1 MIKVVKNGVVV
12 SVLLDTRT
20 INKEG
25 TYPIKIKV
33 YFQGKPKYYS
43 TGICMST
50 KDELEEVLESK
61 SKKNIEIQDIIGKE
75 LSRILKNVDILVE
88 RGTFSF
94 SNLNNMLG
102 KNIGGTLNE
111 MISAKIKELD
121 NEEKFGSSTFYKG
134 TLSLLKRYIKHDVL
148 INEVT
153 VEWLNGLEKFILKT
167 ASQTTVAMNMRN
179 IRTIMNI
186 AKQTGVIR
194 ESDYPFGRGK
204 YQIKEGS
211 GKKKALNKKQL
222 KAIAEYSDG
231 SMTTEFYRDLWL
243 FIYFCNG
250 LNVADLISLKFS
262 DIQNG
267 EISFIRRT
275 IMNIA
280 KQTGVIRES
289 DYPFGRGKYQ
299 IKEGSG
305 KKKALNK
312 KQLKAIAEYS
322 DGSMTTEF
330 YRDLWLFIYFCNGL
344 NVADLISLK
353 FSDIQNGEISFIRK
367 KTKDRTRDVKRI
379 YAAITPE
386 MYSIINKWGN
396 DPKNSVYIFPFLKP
410 SDSAW
415 EHEKK
420 KKNLTKLINKRM
432 KMIGE
437 KLNLGKI
444 TTYVARHTYATVLR
458 NEGVP
463 ISIISPMLGH
473 SSVTTTEI
481 YLADLESEY
490 RAKNASLLSF

>member
-25 TYPIKIKV
+25 TYPVKIKV
-33 YFQGKPKYYS
+33 YFQGKPKYYP

-50 KDELEEVLESK
+50 KEELEEILESK

-75 LSRILKNVDILVE
+75 LGRILKNVDILVE

-102 KNIGGTLNE
+102 KNIGGSLNE
-111 MISAKIKELD
+111 MISAKIKELE
-121 NEEKFGSSTFYKG
+121 NEEKFGSSAFYKG
-134 TLSLLKRYIKHDVL
+134 TLSLLKRYMKHDVP
-148 INEVT
+148 IKEVT

-167 ASQTTVAMNMRN
+167 ANQTTVAMNMRN
-179 IRTIMNI
+179 IRAIMNI
-186 AKQTGVIR
+186 AKQVGVIR

-222 KAIAEYSDG
+222 KAIS
-231 SMTTEFYRDLWL
+231 
-243 FIYFCNG
+243 
-250 LNVADLISLKFS
+250 
-262 DIQNG
+262 
-267 EISFIRRT
+267 
-275 IMNIA
+275 
-280 KQTGVIRES
+280 
-289 DYPFGRGKYQ
+289 
-299 IKEGSG
+299 
-305 KKKALNK
+305 
-312 KQLKAIAEYS
+312 EYS

-396 DPKNSVYIFPFLKP
+396 DPKKSVYIFPFLKP
-410 SDSAW
+410 GDSAW

>member
-25 TYPIKIKV
+25 TYPVKIKV
-33 YFQGKPKYYS
+33 YFQGKPKYYP

-50 KDELEEVLESK
+50 KEELEEILESK

-75 LSRILKNVDILVE
+75 LGRILKNVDILVE

-102 KNIGGTLNE
+102 KNIGGSLNE
-111 MISAKIKELD
+111 MISAKIKELE
-121 NEEKFGSSTFYKG
+121 NEEKFGSSAFYKG
-134 TLSLLKRYIKHDVL
+134 TLSLLKRYMKHDVP
-148 INEVT
+148 IKEVT

-167 ASQTTVAMNMRN
+167 ANQTTVAMNMRN
-179 IRTIMNI
+179 IRAIMNI
-186 AKQTGVIR
+186 AKQ
-194 ESDYPFGRGK
+194 
-204 YQIKEGS
+204 
-211 GKKKALNKKQL
+211 L
-222 KAIAEYSDG
+222 
-231 SMTTEFYRDLWL
+231 
-243 FIYFCNG
+243 
-250 LNVADLISLKFS
+250 
-262 DIQNG
+262 
-267 EISFIRRT
+267 
-275 IMNIA
+275 
-280 KQTGVIRES
+280 GVIRES

-396 DPKNSVYIFPFLKP
+396 DPKKSVYIFPFLKP
-410 SDSAW
+410 GDSAW

>member
-20 INKEG
+20 VNKEG
-25 TYPIKIKV
+25 TYPVKIKI
-33 YFQGKPKYYS
+33 YFQGKPKYYP

-50 KDELEEVLESK
+50 KEELEEVLESK
-61 SKKNIEIQDIIGKE
+61 SKKNIEIQYIIHKE
-75 LSRILKNVDILVE
+75 FNRILKNVDILVE

-111 MISAKIKELD
+111 MISAKIKELE
-121 NEEKFGSSTFYKG
+121 NEEKFGTSAFYKG
-134 TLSLLKRYIKHDVL
+134 TLSLLKRYIKHDVP

-167 ASQTTVAMNMRN
+167 ANQTTVAMNMRN
-179 IRTIMNI
+179 IRATMNI
-186 AKQTGVIR
+186 AKQV
-194 ESDYPFGRGK
+194 
-204 YQIKEGS
+204 
-211 GKKKALNKKQL
+211 
-222 KAIAEYSDG
+222 
-231 SMTTEFYRDLWL
+231 
-243 FIYFCNG
+243 
-250 LNVADLISLKFS
+250 
-262 DIQNG
+262 
-267 EISFIRRT
+267 
-275 IMNIA
+275 
-280 KQTGVIRES
+280 GVIRES

-396 DPKNSVYIFPFLKP
+396 DPKKSVYIFPFLKP
-410 SDSAW
+410 GDSAW